1 MIELLIAFT
10 VGVAAGMA
18 IEAGVRRVE
27 WRSVLR
33 RRAKAGPRHKNEWS
47 LPRNSQFTSFE
58 TTPKLHLVGIDDYIA
73 ELRKNAE
80 LRAEGTDD

>member
-10 VGVAAGMA
+10 AGVAAGMA

-33 RRAKAGPRHKNEWS
+33 RRAKRSSAPRTVDEM
-47 LPRNSQFTSFE
+47 
-58 TTPKLHLVGIDDYIA
+58 IDYIRGNL
-73 ELRKNAE
+73 ELRPD
-80 LRAEGTDD
+80 GTDD

>member
-1 MIELLIAFT
+1 MMELLIAFT

-33 RRAKAGPRHKNEWS
+33 RRAKADPRRRHS
-47 LPRNSQFTSFE
+47 GRHSFQTGRTMLVRPSYFQDMDE
-58 TTPKLHLVGIDDYIA
+58 MVGKLRQGA
-73 ELRKNAE
+73 ELRP
-80 LRAEGTDD
+80 EGTDD